1 MWTWLHLGQV
11 PSTFS
16 CLTPEKKCSR
26 TRKSRWHLDVDFGP
40 LTAKYSPTRVVKKS
54 NYGPTVESV
63 SFGTL
68 PSVSLVSAIYL
79 PLLEGVAFADA
90 AFAAAFALAVA
101 LELVRRF
108 AAFPL
113 GAAFGSTGLPQI
125 QTHN

>member
-1 MWTWLHLGQV
+1 MY
-11 PSTFS
+11 FS
-16 CLTPEKKCSR
+16 CLSLEKKKCSR

-63 SFGTL
+63 SSFGTL